1 MLAIPKVMIFIL
13 IVISTIM
20 FYASTNVCKYKF
32 AVERKTNLLN
42 IISEEIDPSIP
53 KARVYYFKELN
64 CNKVDFSFDYDRM
77 IKNFK
82 TLSVVIYQEL
92 STDIRGNPN

>member
-1 MLAIPKVMIFIL
+1 
-13 IVISTIM
+13 M
-20 FYASTNVCKYKF
+20 FYASTNVCKYNF

-64 CNKVDFSFDYDRM
+64 CNKVDFSFDYDRVFN
-77 IKNFK
+77 NFK

>member
-1 MLAIPKVMIFIL
+1 
-13 IVISTIM
+13 M
-20 FYASTNVCKYKF
+20 FYTSTNVCKYNF

>member
-13 IVISTIM
+13 IVFSTIM
-20 FYASTNVCKYKF
+20 FYASTNVCKYNF

-64 CNKVDFSFDYDRM
+64 WNKVDFSFDYDRM

>member
-1 MLAIPKVMIFIL
+1 
-13 IVISTIM
+13 M
-20 FYASTNVCKYKF
+20 FYASTNVCKYNF

>member
-1 MLAIPKVMIFIL
+1 
-13 IVISTIM
+13 M
-20 FYASTNVCKYKF
+20 FYASTNVCKYNF

-64 CNKVDFSFDYDRM
+64 CNKVDFSFDYDRL

>member
-1 MLAIPKVMIFIL
+1 MIFIL
-13 IVISTIM
+13 IVFSTIM
-20 FYASTNVCKYKF
+20 FYASTNVCKYNF

>member
-1 MLAIPKVMIFIL
+1 
-13 IVISTIM
+13 M
-20 FYASTNVCKYKF
+20 FYASTNVCKYNF

-42 IISEEIDPSIP
+42 IISEEIDPSIT